1 MSKYYLLS
9 IFLFCIV
16 RNVLLAQSNLLPDS
30 LNKAPDSLKMWA
42 LRHVGDSLAY
52 AGQYI
57 SSREAFQQA
66 LDMALAS
73 GDRKAISLGY
83 RGLGFWNEQTG
94 DYGQAI
100 KWYLKA
106 LGLFKE
112 LGDKR
117 QYART
122 LLFISSSYDRL
133 QDYKRAL
140 NYINQCLAIARQEQY
155 TDLLIESYEGL
166 AIYESKASRY
176 QKALELRKKVLAYYR
191 AAKDSISY
199 YQALYNIGLLYKNMG
214 QYTRSER
221 AFKEVR
227 TFGEQQKSDYL
238 IGYANLSLPY
248 ALIPQN
254 KLDEA
259 EICCQQALQWVET
272 TGIEKSTFLQE
283 INGHLSR
290 LWEKRGNYQKA
301 LHYYRL
307 QTANHDSIINA
318 ERSRQ
323 VAELETRYQTREKE
337 AEIQKLGEAN
347 AQQTRQ
353 IGAAVAGLLILAV
366 LVAALYNLY
375 VRVRHSRRKIQQQ
388 SDQLT
393 LMMREIHHRVKNNLA
408 IVSSL
413 LYLQTTQ
420 LDDDDAIQTMRVG
433 QQRVEAMS
441 LIHQRLYQTDQ
452 TTTIHVRDYLT
463 ELIDN
468 LLKAYGYRH
477 TDFEL
482 QLAIDDLELDV
493 DLAMPLGLILNE
505 LVTNSLKY
513 AYNLGQHPLLYVGLT
528 ESSDEF
534 RADLILEIRDN
545 GPGVDRD
552 DWNRPGQRHSFGRH
566 LVTLLSQQL
575 EGTFE
580 LIKQNGTLFRL
591 TVPRRR
597 LRM

>member
-1 MSKYYLLS
+1 
-9 IFLFCIV
+9 
-16 RNVLLAQSNLLPDS
+16 
-30 LNKAPDSLKMWA
+30 
-42 LRHVGDSLAY
+42 
-52 AGQYI
+52 
-57 SSREAFQQA
+57 
-66 LDMALAS
+66 
-73 GDRKAISLGY
+73 
-83 RGLGFWNEQTG
+83 
-94 DYGQAI
+94 
-100 KWYLKA
+100 
-106 LGLFKE
+106 
-112 LGDKR
+112 
-117 QYART
+117 

-133 QDYKRAL
+133 QDYKQAL
-140 NYINQCLAIARQEQY
+140 NYINQCMTIAQKEHY

-166 AIYESKASRY
+166 AIYESKANRY
-176 QKALELRKKVLAYYR
+176 QKALELRNKVLAYYR
-191 AAKDSISY
+191 AANDSISY
-199 YQALYNIGLLYKNMG
+199 HQALYNIGLLYKNMG
-214 QYTRSER
+214 QYARSER

-227 TFGEQQKSDYL
+227 AFGEQQKSDYL
-238 IGYANLSLPY
+238 VGYANLSLPY

-259 EICCQQALQWVET
+259 EACCQKALRWVET
-272 TGIEKSTFLQE
+272 TGIEKNTFLQE

-301 LHYYRL
+301 LQYYRL

-337 AEIQKLGEAN
+337 TEIQKLGEAN
-347 AQQTRQ
+347 ARQTRQ

-366 LVAALYNLY
+366 LLVALYQLY
-375 VRVRHSRRKIQQQ
+375 IRVRHSRQQIQQQ

-393 LMMREIHHRVKNNLA
+393 LMMKEIHHRVKNNLA

-420 LDDDDAIQTMRVG
+420 LDDDDAIQTMRIG

-452 TTTIHVRDYLT
+452 ATTIQIRDYLT

-468 LLKAYGYRH
+468 VLKAFGYRH
-477 TDFEL
+477 QDFDL
-482 QLAIDDLELDV
+482 QINISDLELDV
-493 DLAMPLGLILNE
+493 ELAMPLGLILNE

-513 AYNLGQHPLLYVGLT
+513 AYNHSRQPLLHVGLRQAS
-528 ESSDEF
+528 EDAKS
-534 RADLILEIRDN
+534 DLILEVQDN
-545 GPGVDRD
+545 GPGIDMA

-575 EGTFE
+575 EGTYE
-580 LIKQNGTLFRL
+580 LIKKDGTLFRL
-591 TVPRRR
+591 TVPRRG
-597 LRM
+597 LRIQ